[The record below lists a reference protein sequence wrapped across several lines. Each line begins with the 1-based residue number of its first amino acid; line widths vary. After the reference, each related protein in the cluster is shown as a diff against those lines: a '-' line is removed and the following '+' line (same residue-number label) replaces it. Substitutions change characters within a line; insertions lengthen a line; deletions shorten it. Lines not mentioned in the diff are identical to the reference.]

1 LRILDFKGPKL
12 NFFQAELGEIRGK
25 IAKNQSLE
33 RGQIKSKLK
42 KFNTKDL
49 LAKDA

>member
-1 LRILDFKGPKL
+1 
-12 NFFQAELGEIRGK
+12 LGEIWGK

-33 RGQIKSKLK
+33 RGQIKAKLK
-42 KFNTKDL
+42 KLKTKDL